1 MDKDK
6 VLGLAKLARI
16 EMGEAEAEKLSQ
28 EFEGILNYVSEI
40 KSISADIPH
49 LGSDKF
55 ALKNVMREDGGPH
68 ESGIYT
74 EKILSQTP
82 AREGNY
88 LKVKKIL

>member
-1 MDKDK
+1 MDAQK

-16 EMGEAEAEKLSQ
+16 EMDDAEAEKLSK
-28 EFEGILNYVSEI
+28 EFGAILNYVSEV
-40 KSISADIPH
+40 KKVSPSPAEEEKE
-49 LGSDKF
+49 GVY
-55 ALKNVMREDGGPH
+55 NVMRQDAEPH

-74 EKILSQTP
+74 EKILSQAP